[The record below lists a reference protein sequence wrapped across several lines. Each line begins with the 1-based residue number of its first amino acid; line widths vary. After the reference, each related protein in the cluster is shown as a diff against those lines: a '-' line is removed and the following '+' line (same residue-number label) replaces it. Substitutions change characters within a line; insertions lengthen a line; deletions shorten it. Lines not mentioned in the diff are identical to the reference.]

1 MPSQQFNTLK
11 AIPDLSGKVILIT
24 GGTSGV
30 GAETVKQLAVHNP
43 SKIFFTGRNTKA
55 ANTLIESTKLLN
67 PHVQVRFVPCDLSD
81 LSSVRQASNRIAAK
95 ATRIDLF
102 FCNAGV
108 MALSPSLSKDGYEQ
122 QFATNHLGHALL
134 IDLLMPVLQDT
145 ASLPGSDV
153 RIIITSS
160 QAATMGLTPKGGI
173 NFRALRTEQ
182 KMFGGRWLRYGQSKL
197 ANILYAKALQKQYPC
212 ITTVSIHP
220 GIGYTG
226 LQGNLKLFD
235 RFIMWITTIGKR
247 SSVEQLSWNGLWA
260 ATAPKGVAKGQV
272 QGGEYY
278 EPVGI
283 KPRAIDYQTNTALE
297 DELWDWTQE
306 ELEAWELKA
315 GLKVRHSFSSSS

>member
-1 MPSQQFNTLK
+1 MPSNHFNSLK
-11 AIPDLSGKVILIT
+11 DIPDLSGKVILIT

-30 GAETVKQLAVHNP
+30 GAETIKQLAIHSP
-43 SKIFFTGRNTKA
+43 SKIFFTGRNANA
-55 ANTLIESTKLLN
+55 ANSLIESMKLLN
-67 PHVQVRFVPCDLSD
+67 PRVQVRFIPCDLSD

-95 ATRIDLF
+95 APRIDLF
-102 FCNAGV
+102 FCNAGI
-108 MALSPSLSKDGYEQ
+108 MASPAALSKDGYEH

-160 QAATMGLTPKGGI
+160 QAASTSLVPKHGI
-173 NFRALRTEQ
+173 NFHTLRTEQ
-182 KMFGGRWLRYGQSKL
+182 KMFAGRWRRYAQSKL
-197 ANILYAKALQKQYPC
+197 ANILYAKALDKQYPC

-226 LQGNLKLFD
+226 LQNNFALLD
-235 RFIMWITTIGKR
+235 RFVMWTTTIGRR
-247 SSVEQLSWNGLWA
+247 SSVDQLAWNGLWA
-260 ATAPKGVAKGQV
+260 ATAPKGVGQGRV

-278 EPVGI
+278 EPVGVR
-283 KPRAIDYQTNTALE
+283 PDSTGHQNNAALE

-306 ELEAWELKA
+306 QLEAWELKA
-315 GLKVRHSFSSSS
+315 GMKVRSSTSSSF